1 MHLTTDA
8 ERRGLKTGFRALVHA
23 CGGLE
28 AASAATRVAKT
39 VLALGYDQ
47 AAADRFP
54 ALDVVADLER
64 AAGEPILTQL
74 LAAMQ
79 GCALARVEPVAGCE
93 MRAIARVGE
102 RSSEV
107 FAAFGRAMAD
117 GAITREERA
126 VLHRELLDLVAA
138 ATEAAAMLGK
148 GMQA

>member
-1 MHLTTDA
+1 MHLTTDG
-8 ERRGLKTGFRALVHA
+8 ERRGLKTAFRALVHS

-28 AASAATRVAKT
+28 AAVAATRVAKT

-47 AAADRFP
+47 AALDRFP
-54 ALDVVADLER
+54 AIDVVADLER
-64 AAGEPILTQL
+64 ASGDPILTQL

-79 GCALARVEPVAGCE
+79 GYALVRVEPVSGCE
-93 MRAIARVGE
+93 MRAIANVGE

-117 GAITREERA
+117 GAMTQEERA

-148 GMQA
+148 GMR

>member
-23 CGGLE
+23 SGGLE
-28 AASAATRVAKT
+28 ASAAATRVAKT

-47 AAADRFP
+47 AAPDRFP
-54 ALDVVADLER
+54 AIDVMADLER
-64 AAGEPILTQL
+64 ASGEPIVTQL

-79 GCALARVEPVAGCE
+79 GYALVRVEPVSGCE
-93 MRAIARVGE
+93 MRAIASVGE

-107 FAAFGRAMAD
+107 FAAFGRAIAD
-117 GAITREERA
+117 GAITQEERT

-138 ATEAAAMLGK
+138 ATEAAAMLGR
-148 GMQA
+148 GMK

>member
-8 ERRGLKTGFRALVHA
+8 ERRGLKTGFRALVHG

-28 AASAATRVAKT
+28 AAAAATRVAKT
-39 VLALGYDQ
+39 VLALGYDH

-54 ALDVVADLER
+54 AVDVVADLER

-79 GCALARVEPVAGCE
+79 GYALARIEPVAGCE
-93 MRAIARVGE
+93 LRAIANVGE

-117 GAITREERA
+117 GAITAEERA
-126 VLHRELLDLVAA
+126 LIHQELLDLVAA

-148 GMQA
+148 GMR

>member
-8 ERRGLKTGFRALVHA
+8 ERRGLKTGFRALVQA

-28 AASAATRVAKT
+28 AAAAATRVMKT
-39 VLALGYDQ
+39 VLAAGYDQ
-47 AAADRFP
+47 AAQDRWP
-54 ALDVVADLER
+54 GIDVVADLER
-64 AAGEPILTQL
+64 AAGEPLLTHL

-79 GCALARVEPVAGCE
+79 GYALMRVEPLAGCE
-93 MRAIARVGE
+93 LRAIAQVGE

-117 GAITREERA
+117 GAISAQERA
-126 VLHRELLDLVAA
+126 VLHQELLDLVAA

-148 GMQA
+148 GMR